1 MTLNKIMYGCRKIK
15 GLLLN
20 GKMIIYIYMKKSL
33 LTFIFVY
40 FQYIVLILVEHM
52 DKMDHPNLNVIQLI
66 NQSLLR

>member
-1 MTLNKIMYGCRKIK
+1 
-15 GLLLN
+15 
-20 GKMIIYIYMKKSL
+20 MKKSL